1 MLIFPTIL
9 VDFAKIDTYQ
19 ILLAGLFCKNQ
30 YFGLKIETIS
40 QKYIQMLV

>member
-19 ILLAGLFCKNQ
+19 ILFAGLFCKNQ